1 MTPRELEDRLI
12 VFAVNIICLSDGI
25 KPSVGGKNLSE
36 QIVRSSSSTALNYG
50 EAQSAESPK
59 DFVHKLGISL
69 KEIRETF
76 INLRIIDGSKLHAD
90 QQLLNQLKTEC
101 NELISIFVKALKRVS
116 ENKVLCLL
124 NKSLIFNP

>member
-12 VFAVNIICLSDGI
+12 VFAIDIIRLSEGI
-25 KPSVGGKNLSE
+25 KPSIAGNNLSG

-59 DFVHKLGISL
+59 DFVHKLGICL

-76 INLRIIDGSKLHAD
+76 INLRIIDGAKLHVD
-90 QQLLNQLKTEC
+90 QQLLNNLKTES
-101 NELISIFVKALKRVS
+101 NELISIFVKSIETSKRKHGILPQKI
-116 ENKVLCLL
+116 NR
-124 NKSLIFNP
+124 

>member
-12 VFAVNIICLSDGI
+12 VFAIDIIRLSEGI
-25 KPSVGGKNLSE
+25 KPSIAGNNLSG

-59 DFVHKLGISL
+59 DFVHKLGICL

-76 INLRIIDGSKLHAD
+76 INLRIIDGAKLHVD
-90 QQLLNQLKTEC
+90 QQLLNNLKTES
-101 NELISIFVKALKRVS
+101 NELISIFVKSIETSKRKHGTLPQKI
-116 ENKVLCLL
+116 NR
-124 NKSLIFNP
+124 

>member
-12 VFAVNIICLSDGI
+12 AFAVNIIRLSDGI

-59 DFVHKLGISL
+59 DFVHKLGICL
-69 KEIRETF
+69 KEMRETF
-76 INLRIIDGSKLHAD
+76 INLRIIDGAKLHEREPAGRPCRNHSH
-90 QQLLNQLKTEC
+90 QVTLFRVTEVSFQVGFLLQ
-101 NELISIFVKALKRVS
+101 F
-116 ENKVLCLL
+116 
-124 NKSLIFNP
+124 

>member
-12 VFAVNIICLSDGI
+12 VFAIDIIRLSEGI
-25 KPSVGGKNLSE
+25 KPSIAGNNLSG

-59 DFVHKLGISL
+59 DFVHKLGICL

-76 INLRIIDGSKLHAD
+76 ITLRIIDGAKLHVD
-90 QQLLNQLKTEC
+90 QQLLNNLKTES
-101 NELISIFVKALKRVS
+101 NELISIFVKSIETSKRKHGTLPQKI
-116 ENKVLCLL
+116 NR
-124 NKSLIFNP
+124 

>member
-12 VFAVNIICLSDGI
+12 SFAVTIIRLSDGI
-25 KPSVGGKNLSE
+25 KPSIAGNNLSG

-59 DFVHKLGISL
+59 DFVHKLGICL

-76 INLRIIDGSKLHAD
+76 INLRIIDGAKLHAD
-90 QQLLNQLKTEC
+90 QQLLNQLKLEC
-101 NELISIFVKALKRVS
+101 NELISIFVKSIETSKR
-116 ENKVLCLL
+116 KQGTLPP
-124 NKSLIFNP
+124 K